1 MNASL
6 AKVSRRDFLR
16 VVPAAGAGLVI
27 GFRLGGHSAA
37 AAKGAVAATGNAAT
51 APPAAGAAFSPNAWI
66 QIAPDGVVT
75 LWVAKSEMGQG
86 VRTAL
91 PMILAEEIGADF
103 ARVKVEQAPLDPRFG
118 DQSTGGSSSV
128 KDSWTPLRQ
137 AGAAARAMLI
147 AAAAARLK
155 VPESTLAT
163 RDGEV
168 IAAGADKAG
177 AGTPGGGRRLPF
189 SALVADA
196 AALPLPKDPPLKA
209 PRDFTIVGKT
219 PPRTDTPLK
228 IAGAAVYGI
237 DVRVPGMLFAAV
249 ARSPVFGG
257 SVARVDDRKAKQSP
271 GVRAVVPIG
280 RGVAV
285 VADTT
290 WAAFKGREALDITW
304 NEGAGASESSAGL
317 RERALALSQTPG
329 KAVRSDGGVEAAL
342 AKAAKRV
349 EAVYEAPFQAHAPM
363 EPVNATAHVEKD
375 RCTIWAPTQDP
386 GDPLKQIM
394 KVTGLPREAIRIN
407 VTFLGGGFG
416 RRLNNDYVVDAV
428 EISKAVGAP
437 VQMIYSRDED
447 LRHDFYR
454 PFSLHRLTAGLDRE
468 GRVAAWRHRLV
479 TTSIAAWD
487 DPATKQPERDEIGGA
502 FDLPF
507 AIPNVQVEY
516 HAADSHVPRGYWRS
530 VEASF
535 NAFAV
540 QSFVDELARAAG
552 RDPLRMR
559 LDLLKEDRRIPYPD
573 PTLVQDTARLRGV
586 LESAAMQGSW
596 GTPLPA
602 RRGRGLAAHF
612 SFATYCAQCAEVE
625 VSSEGAVRVTRVS
638 CAVDCGQVV
647 HPGLVEAQMQS
658 AIVFGLSA
666 ALKGGITIDKGRV
679 RESNFNDF
687 EVLRIDEM
695 PVVDV
700 RIVPSDAPPTGIGEP
715 GVPPIAPAVMNA
727 VFAATGKRV
736 RRLPLAASD
745 LKAS

>member
-1 MNASL
+1 MSL
-6 AKVSRRDFLR
+6 TLLKVSRRDFLR

-27 GFRLGGHSAA
+27 GFRLDARSTAA
-37 AAKGAVAATGNAAT
+37 APATG
-51 APPAAGAAFSPNAWI
+51 APFTPNAWI

-103 ARVKVEQAPLDPRFG
+103 ARVRIEQAPLDPRFG

-147 AAAAARLK
+147 AAAAPRLG
-155 VPESTLAT
+155 VPAETLTT

-168 IAAGADKAG
+168 FHAGPDKDAG
-177 AGTPGGGRRLPF
+177 DQRLPF

-196 AALPLPKDPPLKA
+196 AALPLPKDAPLKS

-257 SVARVDDRKAKQSP
+257 TPARVDDRKAKQSP

-290 WAAFKGREALDITW
+290 WAAFKGRDALEITW

-317 RERALALSQTPG
+317 RQRCEALSRTPG
-329 KAVRSDGGVEAAL
+329 KAVRSDGDVEAAL
-342 AKAAKRV
+342 AKASKRI

-363 EPVNATAHVEKD
+363 EPVNATAQVEKD
-375 RCTIWAPTQDP
+375 HCTIWAPTQDP
-386 GDPLKQIM
+386 GEPLKQIM

-416 RRLNNDYVVDAV
+416 RRLNNDYIVDAV
-428 EISKAVGAP
+428 EISKAANAP
-437 VQMIYSRDED
+437 VQMVYTREED

-454 PFSLHRLTAGLDRE
+454 PFSLHRLTAGLDKQ
-468 GRVAAWRHRLV
+468 GRVVAWRHRLV

-487 DPATKQPERDEIGGA
+487 DPATPQPERDEIGGA

-516 HAADSHVPRGYWRS
+516 HAAESHVPRGYWRS

-540 QSFVDELARAAG
+540 QSFVDELAHAAG

-559 LDLLKEDRRIPYPD
+559 LNLLGEDRRIPYPD
-573 PTLVQDTARLRGV
+573 PTLVQDTARLRAV
-586 LESAAMQGSW
+586 LESAARQGSW
-596 GTPLPA
+596 GAPLPA

-612 SFATYCAQCAEVE
+612 SFATYCAQSAEVE
-625 VSSEGAVRVTRVS
+625 VSPEGAVKVARVS
-638 CAVDCGQVV
+638 CAVDCGRVV

-679 RESNFNDF
+679 REGNFNDF

-700 RIVPSDAPPTGIGEP
+700 HIIPSDAPPTGIGEP

>member
-1 MNASL
+1 MIPL
-6 AKVSRRDFLR
+6 VKVSRRDFLR

-27 GFRLGGHSAA
+27 GLRLDGRRAA
-37 AAKGAVAATGNAAT
+37 AAERT
-51 APPAAGAAFSPNAWI
+51 AAGADAGATGAVTSGAAAPFSPNAWI

-86 VRTAL
+86 VRTSL

-103 ARVKVEQAPLDPRFG
+103 SHVKIEQAPLDPRFG

-128 KDSWTPLRQ
+128 KDSWGPLRQ

-155 VPESTLAT
+155 VPEGTLST
-163 RDGEV
+163 RGGEV
-168 IAAGADKAG
+168 VQSK
-177 AGTPGGGRRLPF
+177 GGKSLPF
-189 SALVADA
+189 SALVGDA
-196 AALPLPKDPPLKA
+196 AALPLPKNPPLKD
-209 PRDFTIVGKT
+209 PRDFTLVGKT

-228 IAGAAVYGI
+228 IAGAATYGI

-257 SVARVDDRKAKQSP
+257 TLARVDDRKVKQMP
-271 GVRAVVPIG
+271 GVRGVVTIG

-290 WAAFKGREALDITW
+290 WAAFRGRDALEVSW

-317 RERALALSQTPG
+317 RERCDALSRTPG
-329 KAVRSDGGVEAAL
+329 KAVRSDGDVEAAL

-394 KVTGLPREAIRIN
+394 TITGLPKEAIRIN

-416 RRLNNDYVVDAV
+416 RRLNNDYIVDAV
-428 EISKAVGAP
+428 EISKAIGKP
-437 VQMIYSRDED
+437 VQMIYSREED

-454 PFSLHRLTAGLDRE
+454 PFSLHRLTGGLDKE
-468 GRVAAWRHRLV
+468 GRVVAWRHRLV

-487 DPATKQPERDEIGGA
+487 NPSIANPERDEIGGA
-502 FDLPF
+502 FDVPF

-516 HAADSHVPRGYWRS
+516 HAADSRVPRGYWRS

-540 QSFVDELARAAG
+540 QSFIDELAAAAG
-552 RDPLRMR
+552 RDPLRVR

-573 PTLVQDTARLRGV
+573 PTLVQDTARLRAV
-586 LESAAMQGSW
+586 LESAAKQGSW
-596 GTPLPA
+596 GAPLPA

-612 SFATYCAQCAEVE
+612 SFATYCAQTAEVE
-625 VSSEGAVRVTRVS
+625 VSPEGAVRVARVS
-638 CAVDCGQVV
+638 CAVDCGRVV
-647 HPGLVEAQMQS
+647 HPGLVEAQLQS
-658 AIVFGLSA
+658 AIVFGLTA
-666 ALKGGITIDKGRV
+666 ALKGGITIEKGRV
-679 RESNFNDF
+679 RESNFNDY

-736 RRLPLAASD
+736 RRLPLDAGD
-745 LKAS
+745 LKVS

>member
-1 MNASL
+1 MSTSL
-6 AKVSRRDFLR
+6 VKVSRREFLR
-16 VVPAAGAGLVI
+16 FVPAAGAGLVI
-27 GFRLGGHSAA
+27 GFRLDARSAA
-37 AAKGAVAATGNAAT
+37 AAEGA
-51 APPAAGAAFSPNAWI
+51 AAGAAGAAGAVPTAGAPFTPNAWI
-66 QIAPDGVVT
+66 QIAPDGAVT

-91 PMILAEEIGADF
+91 PMILAEELGADF

-137 AGAAARAMLI
+137 AGAAARALLI
-147 AAAAARLK
+147 AAAATRLQ
-155 VPESTLAT
+155 VPESTLTT
-163 RDGEV
+163 RDGQV
-168 IAAGADKAG
+168 IEIRTVKPG
-177 AGTPGGGRRLPF
+177 AGTPGGGKRLPF

-257 SVARVDDRKAKQSP
+257 SAARVDDRKTKQSP

-280 RGVAV
+280 RGIAV

-290 WAAFKGREALDITW
+290 WAAFKGRDALEITW
-304 NEGAGASESSAGL
+304 NEGAGASESSALL
-317 RERALALSQTPG
+317 RERCDALSRTPG
-329 KAVRSDGGVEAAL
+329 KAVRSDGDVEAAL
-342 AKAAKRV
+342 AGAAKRV

-363 EPVNATAHVEKD
+363 EPVNATALVEKD

-386 GDPLKQIM
+386 GEPLKQIM
-394 KVTGLPREAIRIN
+394 KLTGLPREAIRIN

-437 VQMIYSRDED
+437 VQMVYSREED

-454 PFSLHRLTAGLDRE
+454 PFSLHRLTAGLDKA
-468 GRVAAWRHRLV
+468 GRVVAWRHRLV

-487 DPATKQPERDEIGGA
+487 DPATAQPERDEIGGA

-507 AIPNVQVEY
+507 AIPNVRVEY
-516 HAADSHVPRGYWRS
+516 HAAESHVPRGYWRS

-540 QSFVDELARAAG
+540 QSFVDELAHEAG

-573 PTLVQDTARLRGV
+573 PTLVQDTARLRAV
-586 LESAAMQGSW
+586 LESAAKQGSW
-596 GTPLPA
+596 GAPLPA

-612 SFATYCAQCAEVE
+612 SFATYCAQSAEVE
-625 VSSEGAVRVTRVS
+625 VSPEGAVKVTRVS
-638 CAVDCGQVV
+638 CAVDCGRVV

-666 ALKGGITIDKGRV
+666 ALKGDITIDKGRV
-679 RESNFNDF
+679 REGNFNDF

-700 RIVPSDAPPTGIGEP
+700 KIIPSDAPPTGIGEP

-727 VFAATGKRV
+727 IFAATGKRV

>member
-1 MNASL
+1 
-6 AKVSRRDFLR
+6 
-16 VVPAAGAGLVI
+16 
-27 GFRLGGHSAA
+27 
-37 AAKGAVAATGNAAT
+37 
-51 APPAAGAAFSPNAWI
+51 
-66 QIAPDGVVT
+66 
-75 LWVAKSEMGQG
+75 
-86 VRTAL
+86 
-91 PMILAEEIGADF
+91 
-103 ARVKVEQAPLDPRFG
+103 
-118 DQSTGGSSSV
+118 
-128 KDSWTPLRQ
+128 
-137 AGAAARAMLI
+137 MLI
-147 AAAAARLK
+147 AAAATRLK
-155 VPESTLAT
+155 VPEASLTT

-168 IAAGADKAG
+168 IQSGTDKAV
-177 AGTPGGGRRLPF
+177 TGRRLPF

-209 PRDFTIVGKT
+209 PRDFTLVGKT

-228 IAGAAVYGI
+228 IAGQAVYGI

-257 SVARVDDRKAKQSP
+257 SVARVDDRKAKQTP
-271 GVRAVVPIG
+271 GVRAVVSIG

-290 WAAFKGREALDITW
+290 WAAFKGREALDIAW

-317 RERALALSQTPG
+317 RERAEALSQTPG
-329 KAVRSDGGVEAAL
+329 KAVRSDGDVEAAL
-342 AKAAKRV
+342 AKAAQRV

-394 KVTGLPREAIRIN
+394 KVTGLAREAIRIN

-416 RRLNNDYVVDAV
+416 RRLNNDYIVDAV

-437 VQMIYSRDED
+437 VQMVYTRDED
-447 LRHDFYR
+447 LQHDFYR
-454 PFSLHRLTAGLDRE
+454 PFSLHRLTGGLDKD
-468 GRVAAWRHRLV
+468 GRVVAWRHRLV

-487 DPATKQPERDEIGGA
+487 DPATPHPERDEIGGA

-586 LESAAMQGSW
+586 LESAARQGSW
-596 GTPLPA
+596 GGPLPA

-625 VSSEGAVRVTRVS
+625 VSPEGAVRVTRVS

-679 RESNFNDF
+679 RESNFNNF

-736 RRLPLAASD
+736 RRLPLDASD

>member
-1 MNASL
+1 MNAAL
-6 AKVSRRDFLR
+6 VKVSRRDFLR
-16 VVPAAGAGLVI
+16 VVPTAGAGLVI
-27 GFRLGGHSAA
+27 GFRLGGRAAAAAESTAAGTGSAA
-37 AAKGAVAATGNAAT
+37 AAA
-51 APPAAGAAFSPNAWI
+51 PAAGAPFSPNAWI

-128 KDSWTPLRQ
+128 KDSWAPLRQ

-155 VPESTLAT
+155 VPESTLTT

-168 IAAGADKAG
+168 IQTG
-177 AGTPGGGRRLPF
+177 AGTAGGGTPPGGKRLPF

-196 AALPLPKDPPLKA
+196 AALPLPKDAPLKA
-209 PRDFTIVGKT
+209 PRDFTVVGKT

-228 IAGAAVYGI
+228 IAGAATYGI

-257 SVARVDDRKAKQSP
+257 GVARVDDRKAKQSP
-271 GVRAVVPIG
+271 GVRAVVSIG

-290 WAAFKGREALDITW
+290 WAAFKGREALDIAW

-317 RERALALSQTPG
+317 RERAEALSQTPG
-329 KAVRSDGGVEAAL
+329 KAVRSDGDVEAAL
-342 AKAAKRV
+342 ARAAKRV

-394 KVTGLPREAIRIN
+394 KVTGLPQEAIHIN

-437 VQMIYSRDED
+437 VQMVYSRDED

-454 PFSLHRLTAGLDRE
+454 PFSLHRLTAGLDKE
-468 GRVAAWRHRLV
+468 GRVVAWRHRLV

-487 DPATKQPERDEIGGA
+487 DPATAHPERDEIGGA

-540 QSFVDELARAAG
+540 QSFVDELAHAAG

-559 LDLLKEDRRIPYPD
+559 LDLLQEDRRIPYPD

-586 LESAAMQGSW
+586 LESAAKQGGW
-596 GTPLPA
+596 GGTLPA

-625 VSSEGAVRVTRVS
+625 VSPDGAVRVTRVS

-666 ALKGGITIDKGRV
+666 ALKGGISIDKGRV
-679 RESNFNDF
+679 RESNFNNF

-700 RIVPSDAPPTGIGEP
+700 RIIPGDAPPTGIGEP

-727 VFAATGKRV
+727 VFAATGRRV

>member
-1 MNASL
+1 MSL
-6 AKVSRRDFLR
+6 LVKVNRREFLR

-27 GFRLGGHSAA
+27 GLRLDSRHAVAAQSAA
-37 AAKGAVAATGNAAT
+37 AGTTTPAKASAAPFA
-51 APPAAGAAFSPNAWI
+51 PNAWV
-66 QIAPDGVVT
+66 QIATDGVVT

-103 ARVKVEQAPLDPRFG
+103 SRVKIEQAPLDSRFG

-155 VPESTLAT
+155 VPEGTLST

-168 IAAGADKAG
+168 IQSGGGK
-177 AGTPGGGRRLPF
+177 PGGDRRLPF

-196 AALPLPKDPPLKA
+196 AALPLPKDALLKA
-209 PRDFTIVGKT
+209 PRDFTLVGKT

-249 ARSPVFGG
+249 VRSPVFGG
-257 SVARVDDRKAKQSP
+257 TLGRVDDRKAKQMP
-271 GVRAVVPIG
+271 GVRGVVTIG

-290 WAAFKGREALDITW
+290 WAAFKGREALEVSW
-304 NEGAGASESSAGL
+304 NEGAGASESSVGL
-317 RERALALSQTPG
+317 RERCDALSRTPG
-329 KAVRSDGGVEAAL
+329 KAVRSDGDVEAAL

-386 GDPLKQIM
+386 GDPLREVM
-394 KVTGLPREAIRIN
+394 KLTGLPKEAIRIN

-416 RRLNNDYVVDAV
+416 RRLNNDYIVDAV

-447 LRHDFYR
+447 IRHDFYR
-454 PFSLHRLTAGLDRE
+454 PFSLHRLTGGLDRD
-468 GRVAAWRHRLV
+468 GRIVAWRHRLV
-479 TTSIAAWD
+479 STSIAAWG
-487 DPATKQPERDEIGGA
+487 DPATSNPERDEIGGA

-540 QSFVDELARAAG
+540 ESFVDELAAAAG
-552 RDPLRMR
+552 HDPLHMR
-559 LDLLKEDRRIPYPD
+559 LDLLKEDRRIPYPGQ
-573 PTLVQDTARLRGV
+573 PLVLDTARLRTV
-586 LESAAMQGSW
+586 LESAAKQGSW
-596 GTPLPA
+596 GAPLPP
-602 RRGRGLAAHF
+602 RKGRGLAAHF
-612 SFATYCAQCAEVE
+612 SFATYCAQSAEVE
-625 VSSEGAVRVTRVS
+625 VTPEGAVKVARVS
-638 CAVDCGQVV
+638 CAVDCGRVV
-647 HPGLVEAQMQS
+647 HPGLVEAQLQS

-679 RESNFNDF
+679 RESNFNNY

-700 RIVPSDAPPTGIGEP
+700 RIIPSDAPPTGIGEP

-727 VFAATGKRV
+727 VFAATGKRI
-736 RRLPLAASD
+736 RRLPLSPAD
-745 LKAS
+745 LKSS